1 MLGGRSLSRSLLLKL
16 LLLALMA
23 AGVLVFASAALAQ
36 PSSDNGFATLTKTA
50 SPNPVT
56 VGQQLTFTLTE
67 TADPAKSDVGFS
79 VIDTLPAGV
88 RFVSAT
94 SSQGTCAFDPVANT
108 VTCGPFYVANPT
120 SPPLYPTTTFTASI
134 VVVPTTPGTITNTA
148 HDNWNFFLISNN
160 VVSVDVTVLPLPQQ
174 EKQHAPSP
182 PAVAPEVTQA
192 PSQTYVSGAN
202 TNNAGSVQTGGP

>member
-1 MLGGRSLSRSLLLKL
+1 MVGGRSLTRSLFLKL

-36 PSSDNGFATLTKTA
+36 PSSNNGQTTLTKTA

-67 TADPAKSDVGFS
+67 TADPAAGYVSRS

-94 SSQGTCAFDPVANT
+94 SSQGTCAFDPGANT
-108 VTCGPFYVANPT
+108 VTCGPFFLLFSG
-120 SPPLYPTTTFTASI
+120 SPFTASI
-134 VVVPTTPGTITNTA
+134 VVVPTKPGTITNTA
-148 HDNWNFFLISNN
+148 RDNGGPPN

-174 EKQHAPSP
+174 QKQQQKQAPSP
-182 PAVAPEVTQA
+182 AAAVAPEVTQA
-192 PSQTYVSGAN
+192 PTQTYVSGAN
-202 TNNAGSVQTGGP
+202 TNNAGSVQTGGT